1 MQFTTLFAGLLAFG
15 SFAMAQEMCNH
26 GWSFDQA
33 NCVSKTTLDPPL
45 PPKEHWRELTTFQN
59 GMKGRNLYCCDPNG
73 VSSEQFNIPRGNCG
87 DVNGIGW
94 VNCGNPTGGIRAAHR
109 CKTGSSRI
117 IIQ

>member
-33 NCVSKTTLDPPL
+33 NC
-45 PPKEHWRELTTFQN
+45 N

-94 VNCGNPTGGIRAAHR
+94 VNCGNPTGGVMK
-109 CKTGSSRI
+109 CCD
-117 IIQ
+117 